1 MSRSLNFIQ
10 GRGMRFKILIALLIV
25 GLVPLG
31 MTMLVTTIGTRD
43 LNTFAKDQVDNEVA
57 RTIHQEYSNK
67 MFANGITITF
77 SLVLAISFALLF
89 TRTITKPL
97 ESLIQTADK
106 ISEKDLS
113 FQSGEETVYSG
124 RDEIKKIQSS
134 YSSAIGNLRGIIS
147 LVKDSSIKV
156 DSSSG
161 ELATLSQEVNALSM
175 EIASTI
181 TQVSRGASQMSEFAI
196 KGSQEIESMSKSID
210 NTLETIEDT
219 SSTINDIAG
228 QTNILALN
236 AAIEAA
242 RAGEY
247 GRGFAVVAD
256 NVRRLAEETKENS
269 NSISNLTI
277 EITENI
283 KKSVNQIQETFQ
295 QFAAQS
301 EEFSA
306 SSEEVA
312 AASEEQ
318 TAAMTELASAA
329 HELTK
334 LSEELVTEMNRFK
347 L

>member
-1 MSRSLNFIQ
+1 MRFISFFQ
-10 GRGMRFKILIALLIV
+10 GRGLRFKIFISLLMV
-25 GLVPLG
+25 GLLPLG
-31 MTMLVTTIGTRD
+31 LTMIVTTTGTAD
-43 LNTFAKDQVDNEVA
+43 LNRFAQEQVDNQVA
-57 RTIHQEYSNK
+57 RTIHERYYGR
-67 MFANGITITF
+67 MFLNGITITL
-77 SLVLAISFALLF
+77 SLILAISFALLF
-89 TRTITKPL
+89 TRAITKPL
-97 ESLIQTADK
+97 NSLILTANK
-106 ISEKDLS
+106 ISEKDLR
-113 FQSGEETVYSG
+113 FQSGDETVYAG

-147 LVKDSSIKV
+147 LLKDSSIKV
-156 DSSSG
+156 DSASG
-161 ELATLSQEVNALSM
+161 ELATLSQEVNALSE

-181 TQVSRGASQMSEFAI
+181 TQVSRGASQMSDFAS
-196 KGSQEIESMSKSID
+196 KGSQEIESMSHSID

-269 NSISNLTI
+269 NNISNLTI

-283 KKSVNQIQETFQ
+283 KSSVNQIQETFQ

-334 LSEELVTEMNRFK
+334 LSEELVTEINRFK